1 MARKRSLFFHRLSAI
16 LKYLCLGLS
25 LMLLLILCNQ
35 KAQSQTTLNS
45 KRSDAQILTEKG
57 YEQLHQGQAEAALQT
72 WEFAYH
78 AYKQLNDSDGMTG
91 SLINQ
96 SLAFQARG
104 FYPRACQALTQALE
118 LENWLCTS
126 SIQER
131 QYSFKESQERL
142 SRMLQKQAIRKV
154 RVIGLRNLGDV
165 LRILGSP
172 EASSVVLKKAS
183 AIGESLALESNFNN
197 QLLLS
202 QANTERTLYSQAKNR
217 YQMTDDPGAKQEA
230 LVTAKAKIKSA
241 IEFYQKVQGVSALQ
255 AQLNQLSLLLEIEKW
270 TALTNTDIS
279 NRRQLLQDL
288 VKQLSTTPHQFD
300 QLPAIESIY
309 ARLNLAQIL
318 IQIAP
323 DEKLK
328 RLLFTNG
335 ENSLKAALSIAQ
347 KARLLAQE
355 LNNERAE
362 SYASGTIGNIYNS
375 LGQEFESKKYLE
387 QAMGLAQSI
396 QAWDIAYQWQW
407 NLGHLYQV
415 NHNID
420 KAVEYYRAAISS
432 LDQVR
437 GSILAV
443 NTVIQ
448 WEFKE
453 KVEPVYQEYMELIL
467 SQDKP
472 NLKQAVKIQEKLK
485 LAELET
491 FLQCGKL
498 PAISLRND
506 NKLNKL
512 PPTIYL
518 IKLKNI
524 VKVIVR
530 TPQGRFYQH
539 SLDARLLINSIDSL
553 ITGVQNKEFTGI
565 QQSNLLVYSQA
576 IYDLLFAPIK
586 QYLPHSGTLIFV
598 LDTYFQNFPVS
609 MLHDGKNYLIDS
621 YNIATSS
628 SSDFWQSPALKSNNL
643 IALIAGIF
651 KESPSLKNPLV
662 PKNFQVL
669 PEVETEIANIKGSTT
684 SALVLAN
691 AEFTSDRFQQEIENN
706 LLTVVHLSTHGQ
718 FSSDPEKTFVLA
730 WDVPVDV
737 RELRFLLKTER
748 SGIDLLVL
756 SACQTAKGDRRSALG
771 IAGIAAQ
778 AGARSTVASLWLVEA
793 ESTALLME
801 EFYKGLKNGM
811 TKAEALR
818 LAQLKLMSNPKYENP
833 YFWSGF
839 ILVGNWL

>member
-1 MARKRSLFFHRLSAI
+1 
-16 LKYLCLGLS
+16 
-25 LMLLLILCNQ
+25 MLLIILCNQ
-35 KAQSQTTLNS
+35 KAQSQTNLNS
-45 KRSDAQILTEKG
+45 KRSHAQILTEKG

-118 LENWLCTS
+118 LENWLCTIS
-126 SIQER
+126 VQER
-131 QYSFKESQERL
+131 QYSLKESQERL
-142 SRMLQKQAIRKV
+142 SRMLQKQAMRKV
-154 RVIGLRNLGDV
+154 QVIGLRNLGDV
-165 LRILGSP
+165 LRMLGSP

-183 AIGESLALESNFNN
+183 AIGKSLALESNFNN

-217 YQMTDDPGAKQEA
+217 YQITDDPGAKQEA
-230 LVTAKAKIKSA
+230 LITAKAKIKSA
-241 IEFYQKVQGVSALQ
+241 REFYQKVQGVSVLQ

-270 TALTNTDIS
+270 TALKNADIS
-279 NRRQLLQDL
+279 NRRQLQDL
-288 VKQLSTTPHQFD
+288 VKQLSTTPHQFE

-309 ARLNLAQIL
+309 AKLNLAQSL
-318 IQIAP
+318 IQIAA

-328 RLLFTNG
+328 QLLFTNG
-335 ENSLKAALSIAQ
+335 ENPLETALPIAQ
-347 KARLLAQE
+347 QARLLAQQ

-362 SYASGTIGNIYNS
+362 SYASGTIGNIHNS
-375 LGQEFESKKYLE
+375 LGQELESKKYLE
-387 QAMGLAQSI
+387 EAMGLAQSI

-407 NLGHLYQV
+407 RLAHLYQV
-415 NHNID
+415 NQNID
-420 KAVEYYRAAISS
+420 KAVKYYKAAISS

-443 NTVIQ
+443 NTEIQ

-467 SQDKP
+467 SQDQP

-498 PAISLRND
+498 PAISLLND
-506 NKLNKL
+506 SKLKEL

-518 IKLKNI
+518 IKLRNI
-524 VKVIVR
+524 AKVIVR
-530 TPQGRFYQH
+530 TPQGVFYQH
-539 SLDARLLINSIDSL
+539 SLDPQLLINSIYSL
-553 ITGVQNKEFTGI
+553 TIGVQNKEITGI
-565 QQSNLLVYSQA
+565 HQSNLLIYSQT
-576 IYDLLFAPIK
+576 IYNLLFAPIK
-586 QYLPHSGTLIFV
+586 KYLPHSGTLIFV
-598 LDTYFQNFPVS
+598 LDTYFQNLPVS
-609 MLHDGKNYLIDS
+609 MLHDGENYLIEY
-621 YNIATSS
+621 YNIATSP

-643 IALIAGIF
+643 ITLIAGIF
-651 KESPSLKNPLV
+651 KESPSLKNSLV
-662 PKNFQVL
+662 PKNFQIL
-669 PEVETEIANIKGSTT
+669 PEVEKEIANIKESTA
-684 SALVLAN
+684 SPLVLAN
-691 AEFTSDRFQQEIENN
+691 AEFTRDSFQQKIENN

-718 FSSDPEKTFVLA
+718 FSSDSEKTFVLA
-730 WDVPVDV
+730 WDVPVAV

-771 IAGIAAQ
+771 IAGIAVQ
-778 AGARSTVASLWLVEA
+778 AGARSTVASLWVVEA
-793 ESTALLME
+793 ESTALLMK

-818 LAQLKLMSNPKYENP
+818 LAQLKLISNPKYENP

>member
-1 MARKRSLFFHRLSAI
+1 
-16 LKYLCLGLS
+16 
-25 LMLLLILCNQ
+25 MLLIILCNQ

-45 KRSDAQILTEKG
+45 KRSDAQSLTEKG
-57 YEQLHQGQAEAALQT
+57 YELLHQGQAEAALQT

-131 QYSFKESQERL
+131 EYSFKESQERL
-142 SRMLQKQAIRKV
+142 SRMLQKQAMRKV
-154 RVIGLRNLGDV
+154 KVIGLRNLGDV

-183 AIGESLALESNFNN
+183 AIGEILALESNFNN

-217 YQMTDDPGAKQEA
+217 FQMTDDPGAKQEA
-230 LVTAKAKIKSA
+230 LVTAKAKIKLA
-241 IEFYQKVQGVSALQ
+241 IELYQKVQGVSALQ

-270 TALTNTDIS
+270 TALTNADIS

-288 VKQLSTTPHQFD
+288 VKKLSMTPHQFE

-309 ARLNLAQIL
+309 ARLNLSQSL

-328 RLLFTNG
+328 QLLFANG
-335 ENSLKAALSIAQ
+335 ENPLKAALSIAQ
-347 KARLLAQE
+347 KARLLAKK

-362 SYASGTIGNIYNS
+362 SYALGTIGNIHNS
-375 LGQEFESKKYLE
+375 LGQELESKKYLE

-407 NLGHLYQV
+407 NLGHFYQV
-415 NHNID
+415 NHNIN
-420 KAVEYYRAAISS
+420 KAFEYYRAAISS

-443 NTVIQ
+443 NTAIQ

-453 KVEPVYQEYMELIL
+453 KVEPVYQEYIELIL

-498 PAISLRND
+498 PGISLKND
-506 NKLNKL
+506 NKLKEL

-524 VKVIVR
+524 AKVIVR

-539 SLDARLLINSIDSL
+539 SVDPRLLINSIDSL

-565 QQSNLLVYSQA
+565 QQSNLLIYSQA
-576 IYDLLFAPIK
+576 IYNLLFAPIK
-586 QYLPHSGTLIFV
+586 QYLPYSGTLIFI
-598 LDTYFQNFPVS
+598 LDTYFQNFPVG
-609 MLHDGKNYLIDS
+609 MLHDGKNYLIDY
-621 YNIATSS
+621 YNISTSP
-628 SSDFWQSPALKSNNL
+628 SSDFLQGQALKSNNL

-651 KESPSLKNPLV
+651 KKSPSLKNPLV
-662 PKNFQVL
+662 PKNFQIL
-669 PEVETEIANIKGSTT
+669 PEVETEIASIKGSTA

-691 AEFTSDRFQQEIENN
+691 AEFTRDSFQQKIENN

-718 FSSDPEKTFVLA
+718 FSSDSEKTFVLA
-730 WDVPVDV
+730 WDVPVAV

-778 AGARSTVASLWLVEA
+778 AGARSTIASLWLVEA
-793 ESTALLME
+793 KSTSLLME

-811 TKAEALR
+811 SKAEALR
-818 LAQLKLMSNPKYENP
+818 QAQLKLMSNPKYENP

>member
-25 LMLLLILCNQ
+25 LMLLIILCNQ
-35 KAQSQTTLNS
+35 KAQSQTNLNS
-45 KRSDAQILTEKG
+45 KRSHAQILTEKG

-118 LENWLCTS
+118 LENWLCTIS
-126 SIQER
+126 VQER
-131 QYSFKESQERL
+131 QYSLKESQERL
-142 SRMLQKQAIRKV
+142 SRMLQKQAMRKV
-154 RVIGLRNLGDV
+154 QVIGLRNLGDV
-165 LRILGSP
+165 LRMLGSP

-183 AIGESLALESNFNN
+183 AIGKSLALESNFNN

-217 YQMTDDPGAKQEA
+217 YQITDDPGAKQEA
-230 LVTAKAKIKSA
+230 LITAKAKIKSA
-241 IEFYQKVQGVSALQ
+241 REFYQKVQGVSVLQ

-270 TALTNTDIS
+270 TALKNADIS
-279 NRRQLLQDL
+279 NRRQLQDL
-288 VKQLSTTPHQFD
+288 VKQLSTTPHQFE

-309 ARLNLAQIL
+309 AKLNLAQSL
-318 IQIAP
+318 IQIAA

-328 RLLFTNG
+328 QLLFTNG
-335 ENSLKAALSIAQ
+335 ENPLETALPIAQ
-347 KARLLAQE
+347 QARLLAQQ

-362 SYASGTIGNIYNS
+362 SYASGTIGNIHNS
-375 LGQEFESKKYLE
+375 LGQELESKKYLE
-387 QAMGLAQSI
+387 EAMGLAQSI

-407 NLGHLYQV
+407 RLAHLYQV
-415 NHNID
+415 NQNID
-420 KAVEYYRAAISS
+420 KAVKYYKAAISS

-443 NTVIQ
+443 NTEIQ

-467 SQDKP
+467 SQDQP

-498 PAISLRND
+498 PAISLLND
-506 NKLNKL
+506 SKLKEL

-518 IKLKNI
+518 IKLRNI
-524 VKVIVR
+524 AKVIVR
-530 TPQGRFYQH
+530 TPQGVFYQH
-539 SLDARLLINSIDSL
+539 SLDPQLLINSIYSL
-553 ITGVQNKEFTGI
+553 TIGVQNKEITGI
-565 QQSNLLVYSQA
+565 HQSNLLIYSQT
-576 IYDLLFAPIK
+576 IYNLLFAPIK
-586 QYLPHSGTLIFV
+586 KYLPHSGTLIFV
-598 LDTYFQNFPVS
+598 LDTYFQNLPVS
-609 MLHDGKNYLIDS
+609 MLHDGENYLIEY
-621 YNIATSS
+621 YNIATSP

-643 IALIAGIF
+643 ITLIAGIF
-651 KESPSLKNPLV
+651 KESPSLKNSLV
-662 PKNFQVL
+662 PKNFQIL
-669 PEVETEIANIKGSTT
+669 PEVEKEIANIKESTA
-684 SALVLAN
+684 SPLVLAN
-691 AEFTSDRFQQEIENN
+691 AEFTRDSFQQKIENN

-718 FSSDPEKTFVLA
+718 FSSDSEKTFVLA
-730 WDVPVDV
+730 WDVPVAV

-771 IAGIAAQ
+771 IAGIAVQ
-778 AGARSTVASLWLVEA
+778 AGARSTVASLWVVEA
-793 ESTALLME
+793 ESTALLMK

-818 LAQLKLMSNPKYENP
+818 LAQLKLISNPKYENP